1 MTTVKF
7 WSAPF
12 PPSIFVSARSYT
24 AAGCGVGSGI
34 RQSSAGFIALWHR
47 KKMTNEPYADQISA
61 ATGGARETAAPEI
74 RGPTDS
80 TSVVIDSP
88 DIRRWKFR
96 SFAHR
101 DTLHIFAL

>member
-1 MTTVKF
+1 
-7 WSAPF
+7 
-12 PPSIFVSARSYT
+12 
-24 AAGCGVGSGI
+24 
-34 RQSSAGFIALWHR
+34 
-47 KKMTNEPYADQISA
+47 MTNEPYADQISA

-88 DIRRWKFR
+88 DIRRGKFR

-101 DTLHIFAL
+101 DTLHIFALGIPSVLSTTIHGRNRTLPSPASH

>member
-1 MTTVKF
+1 M
-7 WSAPF
+7 
-12 PPSIFVSARSYT
+12 
-24 AAGCGVGSGI
+24 
-34 RQSSAGFIALWHR
+34 WHK

-74 RGPTDS
+74 RGSTDS

-88 DIRRWKFR
+88 DIRRGKFR

-101 DTLHIFAL
+101 DTLHIFALGIPSGMINHHPWKKSHSPLSGFALTAEFDRR